1 MVMHGLILRVTI
13 PLGIC
18 LPHPGHTEKGNAP
31 PLGSHGQSRL
41 FVVSEEDFTT
51 HPIQMT
57 EYSDLAHNL
66 FLKFLLRYPLL
77 EVEIQ
82 YIFSENFILNL
93 QILCC
98 WFVFLVTGLM
108 RECTTTHKNP
118 VPTKAPKDFLTI
130 KDRLVSFRTQQK
142 CVFVAKRILR
152 I

>member
-1 MVMHGLILRVTI
+1 MHGLIRRVTI

-18 LPHPGHTEKGNAP
+18 LPHPRAQKKAVPHPSGLKGKVDC
-31 PLGSHGQSRL
+31 S
-41 FVVSEEDFTT
+41 VVSDEDFTT
-51 HPIQMT
+51 HPTQVT

-66 FLKFLLRYPLL
+66 FRNFLLRYPSL
-77 EVEIQ
+77 EVQIQ
-82 YIFSENFILNL
+82 YIFSENFIQNL

-98 WFVFLVTGLM
+98 WFHFLVTGLM

-130 KDRLVSFRTQQK
+130 KDRLVSCRTQQK

-152 I
+152 S